1 MLRSLYTAASGML
14 ANQLMVDNISN
25 NLANSNTTGY
35 KKSRVE
41 FQDLLYQTMVEPG
54 SSNADGTRLP
64 GSLQVG
70 LGIKTVGNAHDFSVG
85 SPTITNGK
93 WDVAITG
100 DGFFQVHLP
109 DQTIGYTRDGS
120 FKVNADGILVTSN
133 GYPLEPQIQIPANST
148 NPTVGADG
156 KISVQLQGQQSGSTE
171 IGQLQTAVF
180 VDPGG
185 LLAKG
190 QNLFLETD
198 ASGKPVVSN
207 PGENSSSALQPQSL
221 EGSNVQ
227 MVEEMVNLIIA
238 QRAYEMSSKAITTSD
253 QMLQTANNLHS

>member
-1 MLRSLYTAASGML
+1 MMRSLFTAASGMV

-35 KKSRVE
+35 KKSRVA
-41 FQDLLYQTMVEPG
+41 FQDLLYQTLVEPG
-54 SSNADGTRLP
+54 SSNSDGTRLP

-70 LGIKTVGNAHDFSVG
+70 LGTRTSGNTHDFAVG
-85 SPTITNGK
+85 TPTITNGK

-100 DGFFQVHLP
+100 DGFFQVRLP
-109 DQTIGYTRDGS
+109 DQTTAYTRDGS

-133 GYPLEPQIQIPANST
+133 GYPVEPQIQVPENST

-156 KISVQLQGQQSGSTE
+156 KVSVQLQGQNTSTE
-171 IGQLQTAVF
+171 IGQFQTAVF
-180 VDPGG
+180 ADPAG
-185 LLAKG
+185 LLAQG

-207 PGENSSSALQPQSL
+207 PGENGSSVLQPQSL

-238 QRAYEMSSKAITTSD
+238 QRAYEMNSKAITTSD

>member
-1 MLRSLYTAASGML
+1 MLRSLYTAASGMV

-35 KKSRVE
+35 KKSRVA

-54 SSNADGTRLP
+54 STNSDGTRLP

-70 LGIKTVGNAHDFSVG
+70 LGIKTVGNTHDFAVG
-85 SPTITNGK
+85 TPTTTNGA

-100 DGFFQVHLP
+100 DGFFQVQLP
-109 DQTIGYTRDGS
+109 DQTTGYTRDGS
-120 FKVNADGILVTSN
+120 FKVNADGILVTAD
-133 GYPLEPQIQIPANST
+133 GYTLEPQIQVPANST
-148 NPTVGADG
+148 NPVVGADG
-156 KISVQLQGQQSGSTE
+156 KVTVQLQGQTTQTE
-171 IGQLQTAVF
+171 IGQIQTAVF
-180 VDPGG
+180 TDPGG

-190 QNLFLETD
+190 QNLFTETA
-198 ASGKPVVSN
+198 ASGAPVVSN
-207 PGENSSSALQPQSL
+207 PGQNSSSALQPQSL